1 MKRHQAVLLLTALS
15 SDILNRVW
23 LEAMT
28 SITGITVEMVRG
40 KWRGLARIRVRVLME
55 AEAGDWRHLR
65 LWPS

>member
-1 MKRHQAVLLLTALS
+1 MKRHQAVLLLTALL

-23 LEAMT
+23 LEARA

-40 KWRGLARIRVRVLME
+40 KWTWLVRTRARVLME